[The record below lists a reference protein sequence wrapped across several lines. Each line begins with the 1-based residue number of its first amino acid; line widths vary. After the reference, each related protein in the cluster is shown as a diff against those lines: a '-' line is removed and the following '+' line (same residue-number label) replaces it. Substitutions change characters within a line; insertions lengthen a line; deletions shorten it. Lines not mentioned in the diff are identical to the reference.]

1 MRRDPHGSRSATRR
15 RRWAATLLFT
25 LAASV
30 AGADE
35 TITIWQWTDAQ
46 GVTRYTPDYDRIP
59 GSARHSAVAMQPG
72 ASPPPTDPL
81 YFEPNPRASVVAIP
95 DPSPQS
101 ATGSA
106 APIPTAVGSTGA
118 TDLAGRI
125 RELEAQIAADE
136 EALKQLIS
144 APGVDAD
151 VEVSPELREIAA
163 RLPQL
168 QAQLAALER
177 RRGGSNGP

>member
-1 MRRDPHGSRSATRR
+1 L
-15 RRWAATLLFT
+15 AAILLF
-25 LAASV
+25 AVVASV
-30 AGADE
+30 ASADD

-46 GVTRYTPDYDRIP
+46 GVTRYTPDFGRIP

-72 ASPPPTDPL
+72 ASPPPTDPV
-81 YFEPNPRASVVAIP
+81 YFEPNPRAPVVGIP
-95 DPSPQS
+95 DQTPQS

-106 APIPTAVGSTGA
+106 APSTPVIES
-118 TDLAGRI
+118 TRPSDLAGRI

-144 APGVDAD
+144 APGIDAD

-168 QAQLAALER
+168 QAQLAALEQ
-177 RRGGSNGP
+177 RRGGSSSP